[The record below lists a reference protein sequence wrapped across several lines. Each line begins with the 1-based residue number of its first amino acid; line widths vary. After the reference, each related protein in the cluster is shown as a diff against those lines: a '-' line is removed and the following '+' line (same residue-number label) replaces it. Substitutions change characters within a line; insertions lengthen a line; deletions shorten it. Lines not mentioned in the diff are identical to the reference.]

1 MLEDH
6 MRAIVQRVSSSNV
19 VVDNEMVGSINKGLM
34 VLLGVGMDDTRQ
46 DLEYLAEKIV
56 NLRIFEDENGKMN
69 LSVLDVKGDIL
80 VVSQFTL
87 YADCRKG
94 NRPSFTDAAPPD
106 KANELYMEFVKYLK
120 DKYPLK
126 VETGVFQA
134 TMHVEIHNEGP
145 VTIFVDS
152 AMKRKSG

>member
-1 MLEDH
+1 

-19 VVDNEMVGSINKGLM
+19 VVDNEIVGSINKGLM